1 MKKTFLFMFLLSLG
15 VMFVSCEKDDD
26 KPKDEENE
34 LAYISNTFEAIK
46 VIHDNL
52 GADAEKTP
60 ADLVKLYDE
69 KIKDN
74 IALTEQP
81 VFANWIGHMKDNA
94 DQTAEAGKAGKL
106 GKRFL
111 NEKGIELPQMVK
123 KGFIGSF
130 QLNGF
135 NKALREG
142 VQAKTKE
149 DRKKALDKGV
159 AYLLGDVSYLEK
171 AKDADGAY
179 PVYPGSQFSHYMNKV
194 STSEKYKN
202 IGDDLY
208 NVFKDAY
215 TKTDDA
221 SAYSNTLLE
230 INKLVVTIVA
240 FRGVHYLTKG
250 EELQGGFSEDAA
262 HEVSEGLGFCYS
274 LQFAY
279 KPHGQYYLTKEQAE
293 EFTTV
298 DLWGAGAPEFLDNKA
313 NEIAD
318 LFDFTVADA
327 K

>member
-1 MKKTFLFMFLLSLG
+1 MFLLSLG
-15 VMFVSCEKDDD
+15 VMFVSCEKDKNDD
-26 KPKDEENE
+26 PKPEENE

-69 KIKDN
+69 KIKKN
-74 IALTEQP
+74 IASSEQAL
-81 VFANWIGHMKDNA
+81 FAGWIEHMKDNA

-135 NKALREG
+135 NRALYEG
-142 VQAKTKE
+142 IQATTKE

-159 AYLLGDVSYLEK
+159 AYLLGSVEQLEK
-171 AKDADGAY
+171 AKDADGKY
-179 PVYPGSQFSHYMNKV
+179 PVYPGNQFTHYMNKV

-208 NVFKDAY
+208 AALKDAY
-215 TKTDDA
+215 TKTDDKA
-221 SAYSNTLLE
+221 AYSNTLLE
-230 INKLVVTIVA
+230 VNKFVVTIVG
-240 FRGVHYLTKG
+240 FRAVHYLTKG
-250 EELQGGFSEDAA
+250 EELQGGFSEGAA
-262 HEVSEGLGFCYS
+262 HEISEGLGFCYS

-279 KPHGQYYLTKEQAE
+279 KPHGQYYLTPAQAK

-298 DLWGAGAPEFLDNKA
+298 DLWGANAPEFLDNKA
-313 NEIAD
+313 NEIAG